1 MGQLQSFHH
10 TNGIGGRVNFEQGVN
25 PNTDETTFNNLI
37 QFITN
42 FNYLNENKIKIIHCY
57 YGKSAPEGIKADYPA
72 AGKFNGANGDSF
84 TEEDVLDNL
93 NGTTTK
99 ILYHFDR
106 PRNYTRG
113 KGGISQ
119 DASNSAGGGGGGA
132 SVLGFGLNGK
142 TRRQQ
147 DNNSEGDETNGFGG
161 GGGGGVSL
169 EKFVSGPVT
178 GY

>member
-1 MGQLQSFHH
+1 MGQLQSAKR
-10 TNGIGGRVNFEQGVN
+10 TNGLGGKVNFEQGIN
-25 PNTDETTFNNLI
+25 PNTDETTSNNLL

-57 YGKSAPEGIKADYPA
+57 YGKSAPEGTKSKKSVT
-72 AGKFNGANGDSF
+72 GKFNGANGESF
-84 TEEDVLDNL
+84 IEEDFLDNL
-93 NGTTTK
+93 NGTITK

-106 PRNYTRG
+106 PRTYTRG

-119 DASNSAGGGGGGA
+119 DASESVGGGGGGA

-142 TRRQQ
+142 TRWQQ
-147 DNNSEGDETNGFGG
+147 DNNIEGDESNGFGG

-169 EKFVSGPVT
+169 KKGHSGPVT
-178 GY
+178 GF